1 MFWKETGNF
10 LYFCHDASFQYV
22 IIKMKELISGSN
34 SKYSISKI
42 KNIILNNSTSI
53 RRQRIFE
60 IRKYERSGD
69 IQKDE
74 LSKFSISDFI
84 NKIDEVLKEFVDI
97 INVINS
103 LRDKAFVHLDV
114 IDIEAYYK
122 QIKYI
127 DLKRIFSALKIIYD
141 GFLCIVAPDEF
152 HQLSMDYNMW
162 FSHLDDIVQQLP

>member
-1 MFWKETGNF
+1 MEIYKKMNFRNF
-10 LYFCHDASFQYV
+10 LFQ
-22 IIKMKELISGSN
+22 
-34 SKYSISKI
+34 
-42 KNIILNNSTSI
+42 
-53 RRQRIFE
+53 
-60 IRKYERSGD
+60 
-69 IQKDE
+69 
-74 LSKFSISDFI
+74 
-84 NKIDEVLKEFVDI
+84 
-97 INVINS
+97 INS

-162 FSHLDDIVQQLP
+162 FSHLDNIVNEYHLKKL